1 MEVPSLEQSV
11 QLSQTS
17 TDSTLTFDTISKKRW
32 LDTQYLLD
40 NDFLAH
46 APSDLRS
53 ALLARRDRDY
63 DYLKPLT
70 RLRNQVYISQKT
82 LIKQL
87 QQMQSRARHESP
99 SARQGR
105 SPLDMMDDE
114 PNQEIDVVN
123 QGLMKDNLM
132 VQQKQ

>member
-46 APSDLRS
+46 AP
-53 ALLARRDRDY
+53 
-63 DYLKPLT
+63 
-70 RLRNQVYISQKT
+70 
-82 LIKQL
+82 
-87 QQMQSRARHESP
+87 
-99 SARQGR
+99 
-105 SPLDMMDDE
+105 
-114 PNQEIDVVN
+114 
-123 QGLMKDNLM
+123 
-132 VQQKQ
+132 